1 MVFPYYL
8 VPAAAGVVTNPSARY
23 AFRPQQVVSVTQS
36 VTSKK
41 MIDETTGAL
50 RDFSQHYCDIWQQQS
65 GHAPASKEL
74 YGIPSTCVIASHEEE
89 VWWLPQPFKLE
100 PNLNAVERALDIRLQ
115 PAVTAFY
122 TSQFAGDMTAS
133 LHGQQISLLQTW
145 SEDDFLRVQENLI
158 GHLLMKR
165 RLKQSPTLFIAT
177 TDSELE
183 VISVCN
189 MSGEVILEQLGT
201 KKRQVIA
208 PSIRNFLISLQPLI
222 INYPN

>member
-1 MVFPYYL
+1 
-8 VPAAAGVVTNPSARY
+8 
-23 AFRPQQVVSVTQS
+23 
-36 VTSKK
+36 

-89 VWWLPQPFKLE
+89 VWWLPQPFTLE
-100 PNLNAVERALDIRLQ
+100 PNLDAVERALDIRL
-115 PAVTAFY
+115 
-122 TSQFAGDMTAS
+122 
-133 LHGQQISLLQTW
+133 
-145 SEDDFLRVQENLI
+145 QENLI

-189 MSGEVILEQLGT
+189 MSGEVILEHLGT